1 MKTTMTEA
9 HFKFLLKAAIQLD
22 EMVKQ
27 DVTAREMFLTLM
39 DLAFFASL
47 GVGVPITMEQRSEW
61 EKVEGA
67 QTILRLKMK
76 LLRICE
82 AAQQETTCP
91 EK

>member
-1 MKTTMTEA
+1 MKKTMTEA
-9 HFKFLLKAAIQLD
+9 SFKFLMKAATQLD

-27 DVTAREMFLTLM
+27 DVPVQKMFLTLM

-47 GVGVPITMEQRSEW
+47 GVGVPITREQKGEW
-61 EKVEGA
+61 EKVEGSK
-67 QTILRLKMK
+67 TILRLKKK